1 MIEVQFWSESK
12 GAYFCQWEN
21 GSGYLNESDLAYEK
35 ANGEEVIWNCAE
47 AE

>member
-1 MIEVQFWSESK
+1 MIEVQFWSERK

-21 GSGYLNESDLAYEK
+21 GDGYLNESDLAYEET
-35 ANGEEVIWNCAE
+35 NGEEVIWNCAA